1 MNVAPRTLDV
11 TQGTHGWHNDKTSLQ
26 YQRVTE
32 ETRSMKDKNIKTA

>member
-11 TQGTHGWHNDKTSLQ
+11 TQGAHGWHDGKTLQQ

-32 ETRSMKDKNIKTA
+32 ETRTMKDKNIKTP